1 MSTYELFGDQVL
13 RDGATWIPADPSNRG
28 YAEYLEWV
36 AAGNTP
42 DSTQYFAQIK
52 AAKLQA
58 ISQARDAQIAGGVPF
73 KGATFWSDRDS
84 VVDVMIALASL
95 DAVAKLPP
103 DMAKQF
109 GAVPAVVTWKAHS
122 NGSVVYVSLTPDELR
137 VLLLLLSTWSEQAY
151 GQEGQ
156 LVAQV
161 AAATTPDQLA
171 AIAWVS
177 P

>member
-1 MSTYELFGDQVL
+1 MSTYQLFGDKIL
-13 RDGATWIPADPSNRG
+13 RDGSAWIPADPANRD

-42 DSTQYFAQIK
+42 DSTQYFAQLK

-109 GAVPAVVTWKAHS
+109 GAVPAVVTRKAHS

-151 GQEGQ
+151 GQEGA
-156 LVAQV
+156 LVAAV
-161 AAATTPDQLA
+161 AAAQRPEDLA
-171 AIAWVS
+171 TIAWAA